1 MTYQDLVLSTGDLQD
16 IKQTWLRIALG
27 FLNQLHFLL
36 QQLGLSRLPVS
47 GLFNHSKRVYYQ
59 MATQDDV
66 VTNYQNIVSTS
77 ALVMRGDVLSYN
89 QALTNIL
96 FEVAEL
102 DNSHRLAILSTD
114 KTALLNLRFHLE
126 GLLSAIQRGLQA
138 GNF

>member
-1 MTYQDLVLSTGDLQD
+1 
-16 IKQTWLRIALG
+16 
-27 FLNQLHFLL
+27 
-36 QQLGLSRLPVS
+36 
-47 GLFNHSKRVYYQ
+47 